1 LEKYGMTAD
10 FTEIIRL
17 AALSNKNLT
26 GKQWTNFQR
35 DLVKLGPQRVTL
47 AIFARVLLA
56 GRPVEVEMLGNNP
69 QPPDLIDRYRS
80 LADYLGATLEEVV
93 DGPFSTSMIFFPH
106 PPARH

>member
-1 LEKYGMTAD
+1 MTAD
-10 FTEIIRL
+10 DAEIIRL
-17 AALSNKNLT
+17 AALSNKTLT
-26 GKQWTNFQR
+26 GRQWTNFQR

-69 QPPDLIDRYRS
+69 PPPDLLNHYRS
-80 LADYLGATLEEVV
+80 LADYLGATLEETNNR
-93 DGPFSTSMIFFPH
+93 PFSTSMVFFPH